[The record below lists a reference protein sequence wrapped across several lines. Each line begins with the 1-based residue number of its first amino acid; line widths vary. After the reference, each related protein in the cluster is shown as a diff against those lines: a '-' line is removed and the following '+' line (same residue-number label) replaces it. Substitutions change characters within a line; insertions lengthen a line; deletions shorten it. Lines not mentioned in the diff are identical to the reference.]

1 MKTRKTPKTS
11 PKSTRKVSTSPA
23 EAAAAPRGAA
33 QKRSRRAAASASEEV
48 KKTAPPARRPAV
60 ASKGVKQAKPVR
72 VKKARAVRPAKVRVP
87 AILLEGDVPATPPA
101 HGPGQKFALGPTPP
115 PPHTVGGEPGEL
127 PEAYGTGR
135 LLLTARDPHWLYA
148 YWDFT
153 MEQLRR
159 HNRRAAEGHLR
170 LRVFMDKVSERP
182 HTEVGV
188 HPESRNWFVHVG
200 RGGARYI
207 AQLGYYD
214 QRRRWHKV
222 AESEA
227 TLTPPDSLADDL
239 SARFATVPPDV
250 SFERLVEVVKEA
262 ACQHLPLA
270 QAIAELMQ
278 PAPDS
283 GEGGGRSGSVP
294 AELQVPGAMTP
305 GAWTPEQERALAQM
319 ISIDAVRRVW
329 IGSLEI
335 TELVRRRLV
344 RELASQAAI
353 AQPVGIGGPASLA
366 SPFGGQ
372 PPGPGGFWLNVNAE
386 LVIYGAT
393 EPDAS
398 VTIGGR
404 PIQLRPDGSFSYRF
418 ALPDGRYDLPIVA
431 VSADKSEGRGADLHF
446 SRQTEYLG
454 EVGAHPQDPSLQP
467 PLPENL

>member
-1 MKTRKTPKTS
+1 MKTRKTPQKSPKTS
-11 PKSTRKVSTSPA
+11 TKAKTTPSPSKVKAVLSPKKAPL
-23 EAAAAPRGAA
+23 AAAAALKAEEKVSKP
-33 QKRSRRAAASASEEV
+33 KR
-48 KKTAPPARRPAV
+48 AV
-60 ASKGVKQAKPVR
+60 ARPSTVKSQTPKKKITPQGTKAAKL
-72 VKKARAVRPAKVRVP
+72 KVP
-87 AILLEGDVPATPPA
+87 AILTEGDVPPPPAA

-115 PPHTVGGEPGEL
+115 PAHVTGGEMGEL
-127 PEAYGTGR
+127 PESYGTGM

-148 YWDFT
+148 WWDFT
-153 MEQLRR
+153 AEQLRSF
-159 HNRRAAEGHLR
+159 NRRSAEGHLT
-170 LRVFMDKVSERP
+170 LRVFMDKVGGKP

-200 RGGARYI
+200 KGGARYV
-207 AQLGYYD
+207 AQLGFYNK
-214 QRRRWHKV
+214 RRQWTKV
-222 AESEA
+222 AESES
-227 TLTPPDSLADDL
+227 TFTPPDSLADDL

-270 QAIAELMQ
+270 QAISEIVRPASHDPAGSTGEHAVPEELK
-278 PAPDS
+278 
-283 GEGGGRSGSVP
+283 
-294 AELQVPGAMTP
+294 VPGAITP
-305 GAWTPEQERALAQM
+305 AHWTPEQERALAQM

-335 TELVRRRLV
+335 TELVRRRLA

-353 AQPVGIGGPASLA
+353 PQAAALGAVASLA

-372 PPGPGGFWLNVNAE
+372 PSGPKGFWFNVNAE

-398 VTIGGR
+398 VTIAGR

-418 ALPDGRYDLPIVA
+418 ALPDGLYDLPIVA

-446 SRQTEYLG
+446 SRRTDYQG